1 MSSEFYEKCE
11 ETEER
16 PRSPR
21 RIGRRERERRRRMRR
36 RKVLFARAFAMLVL
50 ALFVTGMAFAVRQ
63 LRRRAAR
70 KPVEKPEITEDFLTV
85 NPYSRPGEKLGKVK
99 NIFVHYT
106 ANPNTSAANNRSYF
120 ENLKDTHET
129 SASTHFVIGIE
140 GEIIQ
145 CIPLREFA
153 YTSNYRNIDTI
164 SIECC
169 HPDESGEFTQA
180 TYDSLVKLT
189 AWLCDEL
196 KISRKHVIRHYDVTG
211 KSCPKYFV
219 DNEDAWTAF
228 KEDVEAFGRKREKE
242 Q

>member
-1 MSSEFYEKCE
+1 M
-11 ETEER
+11 
-16 PRSPR
+16 
-21 RIGRRERERRRRMRR
+21 
-36 RKVLFARAFAMLVL
+36 
-50 ALFVTGMAFAVRQ
+50 TGMAFAVRQ

-106 ANPNTSAANNRSYF
+106 ANKDTSAANNRSYF

-145 CIPLREFA
+145 CLPLEEIGYGVKTR
-153 YTSNYRNIDTI
+153 NYDSV

-169 HPDESGEFTQA
+169 YTAEDGSFTEA
-180 TYDSLVKLT
+180 TYQSLLHLVG
-189 AWLCDEL
+189 WLLCEYDLEPKDVL
-196 KISRKHVIRHYDVTG
+196 RHYDVGG
-211 KSCPKYFV
+211 KLCPLYYV
-219 DNEDAWTAF
+219 EHEDAW
-228 KEDVEAFGRKREKE
+228 EAFLRDLE
-242 Q
+242 

>member
-21 RIGRRERERRRRMRR
+21 KISRRERERRRRMRR
-36 RKVLFARAFAMLVL
+36 RKALFARAFAMLVL

-106 ANPNTSAANNRSYF
+106 ANKDTSAANNRSYF

-145 CIPLREFA
+145 CLPLEEIGYGVKTR
-153 YTSNYRNIDTI
+153 NYDSV

-169 HPDESGEFTQA
+169 YTAEDGSFTEA
-180 TYDSLVKLT
+180 TYESLLHLVG
-189 AWLCDEL
+189 WLLCEYDLEPKDVL
-196 KISRKHVIRHYDVTG
+196 RHYDVGG
-211 KSCPKYFV
+211 KLCPLYYV
-219 DNEDAWTAF
+219 EHEDAC
-228 KEDVEAFGRKREKE
+228 EAFLRDLE
-242 Q
+242 